1 MSIKS
6 KDLSNN
12 IKKEELKCP
21 KAPKITKKPE
31 KKKIPFLNVIEDDD
45 SSNSEE
51 QKEKT
56 IKKKVEYEKE
66 LDDRYEDEEISEK
79 ETKSESGNNNGYLKN
94 LKEDSPEIIL

>member
-6 KDLSNN
+6 KDLIKN

-79 ETKSESGNNNGYLKN
+79 ETKSESGNNNGYLKK

>member
-51 QKEKT
+51 QKEKP
-56 IKKKVEYEKE
+56 IKKNPLRCFRKSTTINRCCCLVFFT
-66 LDDRYEDEEISEK
+66 DRH
-79 ETKSESGNNNGYLKN
+79 
-94 LKEDSPEIIL
+94 